1 MLESGA
7 TATAIK
13 PKPEFATTTA
23 NSTANANAIVNS
35 AANSAA
41 NSTANAMAVPSAATG
56 GADTA
61 KTAWEAKASETPVR
75 FETGPSSK
83 RQVTN
88 PNPEA
93 HHKH

>member
-1 MLESGA
+1 MESGA
-7 TATAIK
+7 TATATAAAIK
-13 PKPEFATTTA
+13 PTPGFATTTA
-23 NSTANANAIVNS
+23 NITANANAI
-35 AANSAA
+35 ANSAA

-61 KTAWEAKASETPVR
+61 KAAWEAKASETPVR

-88 PNPEA
+88 PNPEP